1 MRPNVN
7 AGANVPTGNVTGNI
21 GFSRPM
27 SAFNHNN
34 DNPGAN
40 GATGPS
46 IEADLRLS
54 GMSLNGGVGRA
65 G

>member
-1 MRPNVN
+1 
-7 AGANVPTGNVTGNI
+7 
-21 GFSRPM
+21 M
-27 SAFNHNN
+27 SVFNHYN

-40 GATGPS
+40 GATDPS
-46 IEADLRLS
+46 IEAELRLS